1 MNKRRQ
7 YNNLSAQ
14 IFLVHAFQYLL
25 TIHFTKGCLIVDVKF
40 QNVSLAYDNVNN
52 ILNNI
57 SFTIP
62 EGQLTCLLG
71 PSGCGK
77 STTLNLI
84 SGLLS
89 PTDGQI
95 FFGDQNV
102 TKKDAL
108 ARKVGMVFQN
118 YALYPHMTVLDNIC
132 FPMKMAKVK
141 KADRLK
147 RGRELA
153 ALVHVETELSKK
165 PSELSGG
172 QQQRVAIA
180 RALAKSPS
188 ILLLDEPLSNLDAR
202 LRVEMREEIR
212 RIQKET
218 GVTTVFVT
226 HDQEEAIHIADQIMV
241 LNEGKIQQFTTPNRL
256 YDQPNNLFVAKFIGS
271 PIINT
276 IPFANVRDDFK
287 TVVPNKVFSD
297 GTTIAIRA
305 ESIVPATDPHDHLTL
320 LPLSGT
326 QVQSNRFGRETSLSL
341 NYGGQTIVAD
351 GFREQDL
358 GRNGKPLQFALRP
371 QGVFVFNQSG
381 ERVWPETIT
390 TNVSPIKPTEVI
402 HA

>member
-1 MNKRRQ
+1 M
-7 YNNLSAQ
+7 
-14 IFLVHAFQYLL
+14 
-25 TIHFTKGCLIVDVKF
+25 DVKF
-40 QNVSLAYDNVNN
+40 QDVSLAYDNSHN
-52 ILNNI
+52 ILNKI

-84 SGLLS
+84 SGLLA
-89 PTDGQI
+89 PTAGQI
-95 FFGDQNV
+95 FFGDQDV

-141 KADRLK
+141 KADRIK

-153 ALVHVETELSKK
+153 ALVHVETELTKK

-202 LRVEMREEIR
+202 LRVEMREEIK

-241 LNEGKIQQFTTPNRL
+241 LNDGKIQQFTTPNRL
-256 YDQPNNLFVAKFIGS
+256 YDQPENLFVAKFIGS

-276 IPFANVRDDFK
+276 LPFADVRDDFK
-287 TVVPNKVFSD
+287 NVLPAGILTS
-297 GTTIAIRA
+297 GYTLAMRA
-305 ESIVPATDPHDHLTL
+305 ESIVPASDPHEHLTL
-320 LPLSGT
+320 MPLMAT
-326 QVQSNRFGRETSLSL
+326 QVQSNRFGRETSLTL
-341 NYGGQTIVAD
+341 NYGDHEIVAD

-358 GRNGKPLQFALRP
+358 GHNGRPMRFAIRP
-371 QGVFVFNQSG
+371 QGIFVFDQTG
-381 ERVWPETIT
+381 KRIWPATIETNI
-390 TNVSPIKPTEVI
+390 SPLKPTEVI